1 MLESKGPSRL
11 TANRP
16 SVPTMRPTARLAAA
30 VTLAFGMSAGATR
43 AQVPPPPPPPPAGAE
58 AAAPEQRPFTNNP
71 DLEPQVTITQRD
83 NETTEEVR
91 IGGELKFVKVTP
103 RWGRPYYLV
112 PNRDGTGF
120 IRRNSLDTSISVP
133 QWVLFSW

>member
-1 MLESKGPSRL
+1 MHPLLRF
-11 TANRP
+11 
-16 SVPTMRPTARLAAA
+16 AAA
-30 VTLAFGMSAGATR
+30 LTLALGSLAGAAR
-43 AQVPPPPPPPPAGAE
+43 AQVPPPPPPPAAGAE
-58 AAAPEQRPFTNNP
+58 AAAPAQQPYTNNP
-71 DLEPQVTITQRD
+71 DLEPQVTITQREND
-83 NETTEEVR
+83 TTEEVR

-120 IRRNSLDTSISVP
+120 LRRNSLDTSISVP